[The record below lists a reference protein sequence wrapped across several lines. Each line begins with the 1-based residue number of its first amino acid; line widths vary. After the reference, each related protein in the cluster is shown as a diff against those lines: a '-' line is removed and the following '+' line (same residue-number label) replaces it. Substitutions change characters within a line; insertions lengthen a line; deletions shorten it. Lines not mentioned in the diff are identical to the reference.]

1 MQQNV
6 NLIVTLL
13 TILLWISLIYLEEFK
28 KKLSFVKQ
36 YQAVKEYQKLKSLSQ
51 ILVHKNVKDLTINKA
66 SEIHHDVTILHCK
79 IDDFDGLVNLYD
91 GGEGMLEILQQL

>member
-36 YQAVKEYQKLKSLSQ
+36 YHAVKEYQKLK
-51 ILVHKNVKDLTINKA
+51 
-66 SEIHHDVTILHCK
+66 
-79 IDDFDGLVNLYD
+79 
-91 GGEGMLEILQQL
+91 